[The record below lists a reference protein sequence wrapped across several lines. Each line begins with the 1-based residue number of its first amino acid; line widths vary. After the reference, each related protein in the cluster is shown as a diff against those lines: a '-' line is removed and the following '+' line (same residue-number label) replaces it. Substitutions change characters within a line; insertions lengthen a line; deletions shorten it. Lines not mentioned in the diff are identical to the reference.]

1 MSARLDVVSVAL
13 LILATSAPGHAQQ
26 KAVSIAP
33 SSLPKVT
40 TIDERF
46 QSYNMEM
53 LEVTGGRFWKPYKA
67 IASAPPAAAP
77 KAAQANSPEA
87 LLGDLFA
94 YRPPKDLNNPRLR
107 KLAAA
112 LGPAYLRVS
121 GTWAN
126 STYLPAEGESVSTP
140 PAGFNGVLTRS
151 QWRGVID
158 FAKAANT
165 ELVTSFATSVGT
177 RDANGLWTTEQAQ
190 RLLELTRAAGGSIA
204 AAEYMNEPTLASLGG
219 APKGYDAAQ
228 YGRDYHV
235 FYAFIRQNAP
245 KMLIAGP
252 GSTAESASES
262 ASLARFPGFL
272 RTPSLLEAISPDPVD
287 VFSYHAYS
295 GVSQR
300 CARAGLE
307 APHSSEETALSEEW
321 LARTDAILD
330 FYRRLRDQYEPGKPI
345 WVTETAETS
354 CGGDPWASTFLDSF
368 RYLDQLGRLA
378 KGGVKV
384 HMHNTLAASDYG
396 LLDENTY
403 DPRPNYWAALL
414 WHRLMGTT
422 VLDSGVPIQQGLHVY
437 AHCMAHQAGGVTL
450 LVIQNDRHASHTLHL
465 PAHAQRYTLSAP
477 RLDGQD
483 VLLNGTKLSLGT
495 HDQLP
500 NLMPV
505 SDRGG
510 AAQFAPAT
518 ITFLAY
524 PDAHNPACE

>member
-1 MSARLDVVSVAL
+1 MSARLTVVSVL
-13 LILATSAPGHAQQ
+13 LLMFSTSAPSQVQ
-26 KAVSIAP
+26 PDVVSIAP

-40 TIDERF
+40 TIDDRF

-67 IASAPPAAAP
+67 IGTAPPAAPP
-77 KAAQANSPEA
+77 KTLQESTPES

-94 YRPPKDLNNPRLR
+94 YRAPKDLRNARLR
-107 KLAAA
+107 GLAAA

-126 STYLPAEGESVSTP
+126 STYVPAEGENVSTP
-140 PAGFNGVLTRS
+140 PAGFNGVLTRAE
-151 QWRGVID
+151 WRGVVD
-158 FAKAANT
+158 FAKAANA
-165 ELVTSFATSVGT
+165 ELVTSFATSAGT
-177 RDANGLWTTEQAQ
+177 RDAKGLWTTQQAQ
-190 RLLELTRAAGGSIA
+190 RLLELTCEAGGSIA
-204 AAEYMNEPTLASLGG
+204 AAEYMNEPTLATLGG

-252 GSTAESASES
+252 SSTAESASDS
-262 ASLARFPGFL
+262 ASLARMPGFL
-272 RTPSLLEAISPDPVD
+272 RTPALLEAMKPDPVD
-287 VFSYHAYS
+287 VFSYHSYS

-300 CARAGLE
+300 CARAGLQ

-321 LARTDAILD
+321 LARTDAILE
-330 FYRRLRDQYEPGKPI
+330 FYRKLRDQYEPDKPI

-354 CGGDPWASTFLDSF
+354 CGGDPWASAFLDSF

-403 DPRPNYWAALL
+403 APRPNYWAALL

-422 VLDSGVPIQQGLHVY
+422 VLDSGVPLQRGLHVY
-437 AHCMAHQAGGVTL
+437 AHCMANQSGGVAVL
-450 LVIQNDRHASHTLHL
+450 LIQNDRESPHTLNV
-465 PAHAQRYTLSAP
+465 PAGGRRYTLSAP
-477 RLDGQD
+477 RLDGED
-483 VLLNGTKLSLGT
+483 VLLNGTRLSLGRQ
-495 HDQLP
+495 DQLP
-500 NLMPV
+500 ELKSV
-505 SDRGG
+505 ADAGG
-510 AAQFAPAT
+510 SEQFAPAT

-524 PDAHNPACE
+524 PDARNAACK